1 MRSSPLLVTVFV
13 CAACA
18 GQKPAAATPPQVV
31 TPPTTRVERAKPET
45 VTVTVRDPE
54 LDRRV
59 ARLELQALE
68 REAQIAELET
78 RLGDTRDEVVR
89 TMAKL
94 QSLSSRAEA
103 ASGIAEAEVAVGTL
117 RSRVGAQHP
126 DVVEAT
132 RLVQQGSS
140 EFSKSN
146 FGGAFYLASQAK
158 ARATAARGRLGV
170 AAAAPRPGEVLFAVP
185 IRIKTVS
192 RGNVR
197 EGPGTNTAVAF
208 AVESGAQLS
217 AFSMTDD
224 WIRVTDDGGRSG
236 WIFRTLVIKP

>member
-1 MRSSPLLVTVFV
+1 MRTAAIVLICISVV
-13 CAACA
+13 ACA
-18 GQKPAAATPPQVV
+18 GKKIAAPPPPEPTPVAAP
-31 TPPTTRVERAKPET
+31 RVERAAPET
-45 VTVTVRDPE
+45 VTVTVRDAE

-59 ARLELQALE
+59 ARLELSALG
-68 REAQIAELET
+68 RDAQLVEMET
-78 RLGDTRDEVVR
+78 RLGDARDEVVR

-94 QSLSSRAEA
+94 QTLSSRAEA
-103 ASGIAEAEVAVGTL
+103 ASGIAEAEVALQTLRGRVGT
-117 RSRVGAQHP
+117 QHP
-126 DVVEAT
+126 DVVEVS

-140 EFSKSN
+140 EFGRNN

-158 ARATAARGRLGV
+158 ARATAARGRLGA
-170 AAAAPRPGEVLFAVP
+170 AAAAPRPGEVAFAVP

-208 AVESGAQLS
+208 AVDNGAQLS

-224 WIRVTDDGGRSG
+224 WIRVTDDAGRSG